1 MEADVR
7 TIQAGNDCLPPHCSL
22 ISLKSRPA
30 AMAEECDLSLW
41 QVSMYSGRLGGSFP
55 ESASGRSWPGAPVG
69 LLAPKRPY
77 PGQARPR
84 LTAYGRYVELKLPAK
99 SRHPDPLLQSSHWSA

>member
-55 ESASGRSWPGAPVG
+55 ESASGRSWPLCIAFHN
-69 LLAPKRPY
+69 
-77 PGQARPR
+77 GQVRSF
-84 LTAYGRYVELKLPAK
+84 LTSALYVFQRQEFVT
-99 SRHPDPLLQSSHWSA
+99 